1 MTSPSPASGLGVLIE
16 DAWKVRDSHAVRPW
30 RVLQSRIA
38 AFKRHRYYTLLNI
51 NPAIRCELQHLYA
64 HWSLAAAGAFIL
76 ARPGVLLAD
85 LIWSRNLTQS
95 AGLPEARLHPGR
107 QRCLPLPYSLSEREQ
122 RQLGYQKFPPRVLDE
137 QTLTT
142 TALRFY
148 HYVIDGWTWQEIAN
162 AERVQTPS
170 GGTAVPP
177 VRSVI
182 RSVQKFAAAL
192 GVTLPVVP
200 RGRPRGRRIKP

>member
-1 MTSPSPASGLGVLIE
+1 MLG
-16 DAWKVRDSHAVRPW
+16 
-30 RVLQSRIA
+30 
-38 AFKRHRYYTLLNI
+38 
-51 NPAIRCELQHLYA
+51 
-64 HWSLAAAGAFIL
+64 
-76 ARPGVLLAD
+76 RPGVLLAD
-85 LIWSRNLTQS
+85 LIWSRDLTRS
-95 AGLPEARLHPGR
+95 VGLPEAHLQPGP

-162 AERVQTPS
+162 AGRVQTPS

-182 RSVQKFAAAL
+182 RSVQKFAADL
-192 GVTLPVVP
+192 GVTLPAVP